1 MALFQSYISPSLPHG
16 VYAVSVPPPA
26 TILPVGTGVAVEV
39 GQFPWGPSNAL
50 TYPGSM
56 GSFWQTFA
64 PAGMSRL
71 GSAHLATIR
80 KGWPLLGGVRVA
92 DPAAAVATCVI
103 QTSGSVT
110 VMTVTAKYS
119 GTSGNSIIIT
129 IAAPND
135 GIATH
140 FNFTAQVSSA
150 SGTTTEFYPN
160 CNVASSGGAVVP
172 NVTNSVLLASAV
184 YTASGTPANGS
195 TTMGSTTSGTNG
207 TVTSAM
213 YVGTPGGNDKGFA
226 LLEADSTINHVFTDD
241 CSSAFRVAVNTGLT
255 AHGLLVQSR
264 MCYLSGNSGQTAAQ
278 AQADIVSNSYQSIY
292 NVYTDPWTYVADD
305 TDGTPINIPGSS
317 WAASVAAQIP
327 PSLAISWRAS
337 SVSSLLQGISSL
349 EANRSYVRAQNT
361 ASGISTLIPSNSGGF
376 TFEASVNTSNVA
388 GQQSI
393 ERTRMGIFIAQSAVN
408 AWYPYVDAPN
418 LPFFQQDLV
427 NSANSFLGVLKNNA
441 TVNPAALPYIANFA
455 VLPVGSS
462 NTAAT
467 IAAGMYNVGAQIQ
480 LGSPMSQISLSMQF
494 GATVTVAAA

>member
-26 TILPVGTGVAVEV
+26 TILAVGTGVAVEV

-50 TYPGSM
+50 TYPAGI
-56 GSFWQTFA
+56 GTFWQTFA

-80 KGWPLLGGVRVA
+80 KGWPVLGGVRVA
-92 DPAAAVATCVI
+92 DPVAVAASCVI
-103 QTSGSVT
+103 QTGGSVT
-110 VMTVTAKYS
+110 VMNVTAKYT

-150 SGTTTEFYPN
+150 SGTTTELYVN

-172 NVTNSVLLASAV
+172 NLTNSVLLATATYASA
-184 YTASGTPANGS
+184 GTPANGS
-195 TTMGSTTSGTNG
+195 TTLTGGTNG
-207 TVTSAM
+207 TVTSTM
-213 YVGTPGGNDKGFA
+213 YVGIPGSDNSGFA
-226 LLEADSTINHVFTDD
+226 LLEADPTINHVFTDD
-241 CSSAFRVAVNTGLT
+241 CSNGFRIAVNSGLT

-264 MCYLSGNSGQTAAQ
+264 MCYLSGNSGQTAAA
-278 AQADIVSNSYQSIY
+278 AQADIVTNSYQSIY

-361 ASGISTLIPSNSGGF
+361 ASGISTLIPSNIGGF
-376 TFEASVNTSNVA
+376 TFEASVNTSAVA

-441 TVNPAALPYIANFA
+441 TVNPAALPYIVNYA
-455 VLPVGSS
+455 VLPVGAS

-494 GATVTVAAA
+494 GPTVVVAAA

>member
-1 MALFQSYISPSLPHG
+1 MSLFQAYISPSLPHG

-26 TILPVGTGVAVEV
+26 TILPVGTGVSVEV

-50 TYPGSM
+50 TYPGAI

-64 PAGMSRL
+64 PAGMTRT

-80 KGWPLLGGVRVA
+80 KGWPVLGAVRVA
-92 DPAAAVATCVI
+92 DPSAAAATAAI
-103 QTSGSVT
+103 STSAPAVCIN
-110 VMTVTAKYS
+110 VTAKYT
-119 GTSGNSIIIT
+119 GTAGNSIVIT

-135 GIATH
+135 GISTH

-160 CNVASSGGAVVP
+160 CNVASSGGAVLP
-172 NVTNSVLLASAV
+172 NLTNSVLLATAAYASA
-184 YTASGTPANGS
+184 GTPVNGN
-195 TTMGSTTSGTNG
+195 TTMSGGTNG

-226 LLEADSTINHVFTDD
+226 LLEADPTINHVFTDD
-241 CSSAFRVAVNTGLT
+241 CSSGFRTAVNQGLT
-255 AHGLLVQSR
+255 AHGLLVQNR
-264 MCYLSGNSGQTAAQ
+264 ICYLAGNSGQTAAQ
-278 AQADIVSNSYQSIY
+278 AQADIVTNSYQSIY

-305 TDGTPINIPGSS
+305 TDGTTINIPGSS
-317 WAASVAAQIP
+317 WGASVAAQIP

-337 SVSSLLQGISSL
+337 AVSGLLQGISTL

-361 ASGISTLIPSNSGGF
+361 ASGIATLIPSNSGGF
-376 TFEASVNTSNVA
+376 TFEASVNTSAVA
-388 GQQSI
+388 GQQAL

-418 LPFFQQDLV
+418 VPFFQQDLV

-441 TVNPAALPYIANFA
+441 TVNPASLPYILDYA
-455 VLPVGSS
+455 VLPTNSS

-467 IAAGMYNVGAQIQ
+467 IAAGQFNVAAQIR
-480 LGSPMSQISLSMQF
+480 LGSPMSQLSLSMQF
-494 GATVTVAAA
+494 GAGVTIAAA